1 MDWKSKLSIETYIQP
16 LGAKQKL
23 EKSESQ
29 GQPVY
34 IYGGCGFGKTELL
47 KQYFEGRDDYE
58 MFSAKVVD
66 PKELKERLFPETEK
80 RGAGAGKRIVV
91 IDDLYGIFGN
101 NVRREWREF
110 FKCCRE
116 DKDLWLIVSSRS
128 GKIPYYRKEYSNN
141 GLAMITES
149 DLSLSCDQVK
159 KLYQEHGVELTADT
173 MEEAYLRVS
182 GNPLWTFLL
191 LKNLKAV
198 PDVKKAF
205 RRFRMDGWHLL
216 KENVYNTWPKDLLEP
231 IVKLSIL
238 NEFDLEAAEEITGAA
253 NIKRIL
259 DKAEELGN
267 FLVKTGE
274 MYHIRETMRLAMV
287 AQQYRKRKRIKHV
300 WETGRNRRTA
310 QEIRTE
316 SAMEKSGINEKELE
330 IIKLMAIGKTNVE
343 IGDGLGVRE
352 VTVKYHNM
360 KIFKKLGVKSRIQA
374 IREAQRRGLI

>member
-1 MDWKSKLSIETYIQP
+1 M
-16 LGAKQKL
+16 
-23 EKSESQ
+23 
-29 GQPVY
+29 
-34 IYGGCGFGKTELL
+34 
-47 KQYFEGRDDYE
+47 
-58 MFSAKVVD
+58 
-66 PKELKERLFPETEK
+66 
-80 RGAGAGKRIVV
+80 
-91 IDDLYGIFGN
+91 
-101 NVRREWREF
+101 
-110 FKCCRE
+110 
-116 DKDLWLIVSSRS
+116 
-128 GKIPYYRKEYSNN
+128 
-141 GLAMITES
+141 
-149 DLSLSCDQVK
+149 
-159 KLYQEHGVELTADT
+159 
-173 MEEAYLRVS
+173 
-182 GNPLWTFLL
+182 
-191 LKNLKAV
+191 
-198 PDVKKAF
+198 
-205 RRFRMDGWHLL
+205 
-216 KENVYNTWPKDLLEP
+216 LEP